1 MADKPKPK
9 DKPVSGG
16 NERQT
21 EVTIFLFIVAFL
33 SIFYFRIEDIMAYW
47 GAGSLESIW
56 AEFIVYFLSHIWPW
70 FKLFSLILSA
80 FAIWGIYYCFTKLQA
95 IHKEEHQIYGK
106 DSPYI
111 VDLIEGEK
119 VLPKNGKWEKV
130 LVHLN
135 STNPAEWRQAI
146 IESDIMLEELLR
158 ASGYHG
164 DSVGEMLK
172 SVEPSDFLSL
182 DSAWSAHKVRNRIAH
197 DGSNFELNE
206 REAKAT
212 IAEFEVVFK
221 EFKII

>member
-9 DKPVSGG
+9 DKPAGGG

-33 SIFYFRIEDIMAYW
+33 TLFYFRIEDILMFL
-47 GAGSLESIW
+47 GVNSVESAW
-56 AEFIVYFLSHIWPW
+56 ARFVAYFLSHIWPW

-106 DSPYI
+106 DSPYV

-135 STNPAEWRQAI
+135 STNQADWRQAI
-146 IESDIMLEELLR
+146 IEADIMLEELLR
-158 ASGYHG
+158 VSGYHG

-182 DSAWSAHKVRNRIAH
+182 DSAWNAHKVRNRIAH
-197 DGSNFELNE
+197 DGSDFELNE
-206 REAKAT
+206 REAKVT
-212 IAEFEVVFK
+212 IAEFETVFK

>member
-1 MADKPKPK
+1 MADKPKPTI
-9 DKPVSGG
+9 GE
-16 NERQT
+16 NQRQT

-33 SIFYFRIEDIMAYW
+33 SIFYFRLEDIVAYW

-56 AEFIVYFLSHIWPW
+56 ARLVAYFLSHIWPW
-70 FKLFSLILSA
+70 LKTFSLILGA
-80 FAIWGIYYCFTKLQA
+80 VAIWGIYYCFTKLRA
-95 IHKEEHQIYGK
+95 IHKEEQQIYGK
-106 DSPYI
+106 DYPYI
-111 VDLIEGEK
+111 IDLIEGEK

-130 LVHLN
+130 ITHLN

-146 IESDIMLEELLR
+146 IEADIMLEELLR
-158 ASGYHG
+158 VSGYHG

-182 DSAWSAHKVRNRIAH
+182 DYAWNAHKVRNRIAH

>member
-9 DKPVSGG
+9 DKPASGG

-21 EVTIFLFIVAFL
+21 EVTIFLFVVAFL
-33 SIFYFRIEDIMAYW
+33 TLLYFRIEDIIAYF
-47 GAGSLESIW
+47 GVGSLESVW
-56 AEFIVYFLSHIWPW
+56 ANFIAYFLSNIWPW
-70 FKLFSLILSA
+70 IELISLFLGIIA
-80 FAIWGIYYCFTKLQA
+80 VWGIYYCFTKLQA
-95 IHKEEHQIYGK
+95 IHKEERQIYGK

-111 VDLIEGEK
+111 IDLIQGETPA
-119 VLPKNGKWEKV
+119 PKNGKWEKV

-146 IESDIMLEELLR
+146 LEADIMLEELLR
-158 ASGYHG
+158 VSGYHG

-182 DSAWSAHKVRNRIAH
+182 DSAWNAHKVRNRIAH

-212 IAEFEVVFK
+212 IAEFETVFK

>member
-9 DKPVSGG
+9 DKPASGG
-16 NERQT
+16 NGRQT

-33 SIFYFRIEDIMAYW
+33 TLFYFRIEDIMMFL
-47 GAGSLESIW
+47 GADSIESTW
-56 AEFIVYFLSHIWPW
+56 ARFVAYFLSHIWPW
-70 FKLFSLILSA
+70 FKIFSLILGA
-80 FAIWGIYYCFTKLQA
+80 VAIWGIYYCFIKLQA
-95 IHKEEHQIYGK
+95 IHKEEQQIYGK
-106 DSPYI
+106 DYPYI
-111 VDLIEGEK
+111 IDLIEGEK

-130 LVHLN
+130 ITHLN

-146 IESDIMLEELLR
+146 IEADIMLEELLR
-158 ASGYHG
+158 VSGYHG

-182 DSAWSAHKVRNRIAH
+182 DSAWNAHKVRNRIAH